1 MRDDIFYLAPM
12 LGVTDASFRSAFT
25 KHLGGF
31 DLAVGPFVK
40 TMQGQRYKASAVV
53 DLKTKYNRHIAVQP
67 QIMTNNSDDFIN
79 LAEELFD
86 MGYEHIN
93 LNMGCPMPTSSGR
106 SKGAG
111 LLKEKERV
119 EQLLEIVLPR
129 IRSKLSIKTRI
140 GFENE
145 NDLIEMSEVFNKFP
159 IEEVMIHPRTA
170 EQKYTGQV
178 NHERFSEACSYL
190 KQNIVFSGDI
200 NSREDFLEFKSRHPQ
215 IRRWMIGRGI
225 LKNPFLMQEIR
236 GSFTENTGQIAKFY
250 TELAE
255 LYGMRDLSEHIILKR
270 LKILSTYLTIGLEC
284 DKKVT
289 KSLRKSKT
297 LDELLAIIFDISSV
311 I

>member
-140 GFENE
+140 GFEDE

-190 KQNIVFSGDI
+190 KQSIVFSGDI
-200 NSREDFLEFKSRHPQ
+200 NSRKDFLEFKSRHPQ

-255 LYGMRDLSEHIILKR
+255 LYRMRDLSEHIILKR